1 MNRGRCMNFK
11 RKSVRKILSM
21 VMVIYL
27 VLSFSTMTLFADDNV
42 SVTIQNALERSNPDG
57 IPAQN

>member
-1 MNRGRCMNFK
+1 
-11 RKSVRKILSM
+11 M